1 MRYTTHNILFSL
13 NHKIYSLL
21 FASFIFTS
29 TLTSFSIA
37 LKSGGEG
44 SRTN

>member
-1 MRYTTHNILFSL
+1 
-13 NHKIYSLL
+13 
-21 FASFIFTS
+21 
-29 TLTSFSIA
+29 LTSFSIA